1 MCSDHEY
8 ALLLFHIQ
16 IQTQHRG
23 NTPGAMVV
31 TDGAEAT
38 REKKLL
44 QWAAD
49 YAASRAELARAK
61 TELAQAK
68 QEIRT
73 LRAELGVRRMEG
85 AEAEARSK
93 VRLTVC
99 LCVCVY
105 SWVCVGGG
113 AQQCVC
119 VCVCELHGLA
129 HRYER
134 PRGKPPEDTQHTCVC
149 KSCSCTSSWGS
160 GQNKRTF
167 QLTHV
172 TYHV

>member
-99 LCVCVY
+99 LCVCVQLG
-105 SWVCVGGG
+105 VCGGRR
-113 AQQCVC
+113 AAMCVC
-119 VCVCELHGLA
+119 VCV
-129 HRYER
+129 
-134 PRGKPPEDTQHTCVC
+134 
-149 KSCSCTSSWGS
+149 
-160 GQNKRTF
+160 
-167 QLTHV
+167 
-172 TYHV
+172 